1 MRRIR
6 GPSHASTCTLPMSSR
21 RRVAVIGAGGIAD
34 IHVEILLG
42 MPAVEIA
49 VVVDR
54 ERGRAEALARKA
66 GAALVLED
74 ARELVERRL
83 CDAAHVL
90 VPPSAHRAVAVP
102 LLEGGIHVLVEKPM
116 APGVEECDAM
126 ITAARAGGAYLGVN
140 HNMLHDVTYLE
151 LERAIR
157 ANELG
162 ALRHVQATWNVPL
175 GPLQTRQFGQWMF
188 QRPQNIVVE
197 QGVHPLSMVLGLAG
211 EPLEVQC
218 LPTPPVGLTAGL
230 EFIDTWLVSMRFARC
245 TAQVFLSFGQQMRA
259 VSLTAI
265 CDDGVACADLENKRV
280 VRNERS
286 RWELLERF
294 ANGVR
299 QARTLRGQNLRE
311 FLDTALHPLGL
322 RGNPSP
328 FFLSMRGSLAAFH
341 AGIDAGDP
349 LAGAR
354 FGRSLVATCSSI
366 TAAIA
371 RSPGPAAA
379 ANAADG
385 PATAATV
392 AAAPRATCD
401 VALIGGTG
409 VIGRLLVAE
418 LIARGQRVRVMARNT
433 ARLDDVFH
441 HALADVVAGN
451 AEVEGDVAALVNGAR
466 AVVDLYY
473 PKEGADV
480 DQLMLQAAERT
491 ARACLEAGVSR
502 LVYLS
507 STAALYLGRRGE
519 VITGATPP
527 DPQGDKRPPY
537 SRGKGLA
544 ERRLND
550 LHRSSG
556 LPVCILRPGIVVGE
570 GGYALHP
577 GMGRFI
583 NPQHCIGFNDGSVP
597 MAFVLVEDV
606 ASAIVLAVDS
616 DRAGGRTYNVVG
628 DVRLTARE
636 YVDELAR
643 AFARPLRFHPKSL
656 ALDQAAEVGKW
667 LLKRAAGRRDARL
680 QSLRDARSRAMYAT
694 IDTSDIK
701 RDLGWRPVADRAE
714 FVRRAIGVHVNH
726 R

>member
-1 MRRIR
+1 
-6 GPSHASTCTLPMSSR
+6 MSAR
-21 RRVAVIGAGGIAD
+21 RRVAVVGAGGIAD
-34 IHVEILLG
+34 IHVEILRG
-42 MPAVEIA
+42 MPTLEIA
-49 VVVDR
+49 AVVDR
-54 ERGRAEALARKA
+54 ERGRAEALACKA
-66 GAALVLED
+66 GGVLVLED
-74 ARELVERRL
+74 ARELVARKL

-90 VPPSAHRAVAVP
+90 VPPGAHRSVAVP
-102 LLEGGIHVLVEKPM
+102 LLEAGIHVLVEKPM
-116 APGVEECDAM
+116 APGVQECDAM
-126 ITAARAGGAYLGVN
+126 IAAARAGGACLGVN
-140 HNMLHDVTYLE
+140 HNLLHNVAFLE

-162 ALRHVQATWNVPL
+162 ALRHVHAAWSVPL

-188 QRPQNIVVE
+188 QRPHNLVVE
-197 QGVHPLSMVLGLAG
+197 QGVHPLSMVLRLAG

-218 LPTPPVGLTAGL
+218 LPAPPVNLTEGL

-245 TAQVFLSFGQQMRA
+245 TAQVFLSFGQPMSA

-265 CDDGVACADLENKRV
+265 CEDGVASADLENKRV
-280 VRNERS
+280 LRTERS
-286 RWELLERF
+286 RFELLGRF
-294 ANGVR
+294 AGGVR
-299 QARTLRGQNLRE
+299 QARALRGQNLRE

-322 RGNPSP
+322 RDDPAP

-341 AGIDAGDP
+341 AGIGMGDP

-354 FGRSLVATCSSI
+354 FGRSVVATCESI
-366 TAAIA
+366 TRTIA
-371 RSPGPAAA
+371 SAPPPAAA
-379 ANAADG
+379 AS
-385 PATAATV
+385 PAREV
-392 AAAPRATCD
+392 ASASAAPSPTCD

-409 VIGRLLVAE
+409 VIGRLLVERLTAC
-418 LIARGQRVRVMARNT
+418 GKRVRVMARNT
-433 ARLDDVFH
+433 ARLDDVFRR
-441 HALADVVAGN
+441 ALVDVVAGN
-451 AEVEGDVAALVNGAR
+451 AEAERDVAALVKGAR

-480 DQLMLQAAERT
+480 DRRMLEAAERT

-527 DPQGDKRPPY
+527 DPRGEKRPPY
-537 SRGKGLA
+537 ARGKGLA
-544 ERRLND
+544 ERRLNE
-550 LHRSSG
+550 LHRSEG
-556 LPVCILRPGIVVGE
+556 LSVCILRPGIVVGE
-570 GGYALHP
+570 GGAALHP
-577 GMGRFI
+577 GLGRFI

-606 ASAIVLAVDS
+606 ACAIVLAVDS
-616 DRAGGRTYNVVG
+616 KTAGGKTYNVVG

-636 YVDELAR
+636 YVEELAR

-656 ALDQAAEVGKW
+656 ALDQASEVGKW
-667 LLKRAAGRRDARL
+667 LLKRAAGRRDARM

-694 IDTSDIK
+694 IDTTDIQ

-714 FVRRAIGVHVNH
+714 FVRRAIGVHVEP